1 MESYCTALDAPPSPP
16 PGAKRPLQW
25 PHFQPLATVQND
37 PSRTPFTST
46 TCHSPPWGEGPPKCW
61 VPHICLPLADVG
73 NAEGPASRHQP

>member
-46 TCHSPPWGEGPPKCW
+46 TCHSPPRGEGGPPKRW
-61 VPHICLPLADVG
+61 VPHNLAELR
-73 NAEGPASRHQP
+73 NPPFRSSTCA